1 MTKPLRETMPFTT
14 SIIDDFRA
22 NWPEADIVA
31 AVRAGIDGQP
41 TFWARE
47 NGQEIGTRAP
57 YDANKAIAMSDTVV
71 SSKNAIAAQRE
82 SRKGKY

>member
-1 MTKPLRETMPFTT
+1 MTKPLRQTMPFTT

-41 TFWARE
+41 TFYANE
-47 NGQEIGTRAP
+47 NGVEIGTRAP
-57 YDANKAIAMSDTVV
+57 HDANNAVPLSDIGYRNE
-71 SSKNAIAAQRE
+71 NAPAAPRDGRQW
-82 SRKGKY
+82 KK